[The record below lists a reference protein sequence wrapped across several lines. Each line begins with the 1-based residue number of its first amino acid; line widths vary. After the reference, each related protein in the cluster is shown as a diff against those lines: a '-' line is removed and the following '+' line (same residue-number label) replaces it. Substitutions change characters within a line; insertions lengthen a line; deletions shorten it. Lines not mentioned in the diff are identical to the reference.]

1 MKAAKIVLVV
11 IFSAALIR
19 AARLGDIYPLPHAL
33 PLLGGKRPGLYDIL
47 GVLLVIA
54 FLYAFS
60 RIGRRKRYSRKHN
73 SSSQVRKRY
82 GKNSDINRN
91 RYRQR

>member
-11 IFSAALIR
+11 VFSAALIR
-19 AARLGDIYPLPHAL
+19 AARLGDIYPLPQAL

-54 FLYAFS
+54 FLFAFS
-60 RIGRRKRYSRKHN
+60 RIGRKKLYFKKRDRSSRFHRQYEKH
-73 SSSQVRKRY
+73 
-82 GKNSDINRN
+82 SDINRN
-91 RYRQR
+91 R